1 MTINISGFDP
11 RFFDANYTLYYDE
24 TNNTKRFIIRENCF
38 NVDANTHFVLGGIEA
53 HNDITFDELKNLFQ
67 LQKNVIEVKSHH
79 IYHGGFADCLNSVK
93 LTPFLDLILCN
104 GWHIHFQTLNL
115 LYFSIVDIIDSI
127 DESDL
132 LEWPILFNVKSML
145 YKVVKADVVASIAIF
160 NKYFYPDIK
169 NTSIGKAF
177 LQDFIDLSINY
188 KSKCDPAYIKYLEI
202 LISLLK
208 SGQKQDELIFI
219 QNEKE
224 KVLIDQF
231 SAFYLH
237 EVYMFKNSRIIFDNE
252 DDIRNIICTNSIEV
266 DGAVVTNYRFVD
278 SKDNVMIQLSDIA
291 VGIISKYLHA
301 IDYEE
306 DAIDISIAAF
316 NDRQKENFLKLNRIL
331 KCSMDYNPVFIHQI
345 SSIEEHQI
353 LLRLIERYGV
363 N

>member
-1 MTINISGFDP
+1 
-11 RFFDANYTLYYDE
+11 
-24 TNNTKRFIIRENCF
+24 
-38 NVDANTHFVLGGIEA
+38 
-53 HNDITFDELKNLFQ
+53 
-67 LQKNVIEVKSHH
+67 
-79 IYHGGFADCLNSVK
+79 
-93 LTPFLDLILCN
+93 
-104 GWHIHFQTLNL
+104 
-115 LYFSIVDIIDSI
+115 
-127 DESDL
+127 
-132 LEWPILFNVKSML
+132 
-145 YKVVKADVVASIAIF
+145 
-160 NKYFYPDIK
+160 
-169 NTSIGKAF
+169 
-177 LQDFIDLSINY
+177 
-188 KSKCDPAYIKYLEI
+188 
-202 LISLLK
+202 
-208 SGQKQDELIFI
+208 
-219 QNEKE
+219 
-224 KVLIDQF
+224 
-231 SAFYLH
+231 
-237 EVYMFKNSRIIFDNE
+237 MFKNSRIIFDNE